1 MLSLDAAS
9 RESGMRVALPP
20 ARCESNSDPI
30 VRNSSVCCASERERE
45 RERVEKC
52 AHT

>member
-1 MLSLDAAS
+1 MLSLDAVAS

-20 ARCESNSDPI
+20 PAVKAI
-30 VRNSSVCCASERERE
+30 VIRLSEIHLYVVRLRERE